1 MHEMKFYGMKFYGMK
16 FYGMKFNSILECVT
30 YTHSHGRREPL
41 PIDQCRAPRR
51 VVRSTGA
58 TTRPRPH
65 RMVRADRLGLVRH
78 ELLELVVHDQHERA
92 AHAAEDVGE
101 GARGVVA
108 KRDIECLMRPP
119 C

>member
-1 MHEMKFYGMKFYGMK
+1 
-16 FYGMKFNSILECVT
+16 
-30 YTHSHGRREPL
+30 
-41 PIDQCRAPRR
+41 
-51 VVRSTGA
+51 
-58 TTRPRPH
+58 
-65 RMVRADRLGLVRH
+65 MVRADRLGLVRH